1 MYRNVNLDAH
11 LAALLFLGVSCLLIL
26 LMLAALFF
34 YFWRRPWV
42 RYSIALAAALVI
54 GYGGLLAG
62 FSIFSHDRTLAP
74 GEEKYFCELDCH
86 LAYSVQNVQRLKAI
100 GDTVANGEFYVVTVR
115 GRFDETTTAA
125 WRPRDVPVTPN
136 PLTFSLVD
144 KQGDMVG
151 VSSVGQKAWEAAHG
165 ASPSL
170 GEPLRPG
177 ESTEA
182 TMVFDAAPAM
192 RDPRLLASFG
202 VFPTELL
209 IGDENSLLHKKT
221 YFAL

>member
-11 LAALLFLGVSCLLIL
+11 LAALLFLGAAFLLL
-26 LMLAALFF
+26 MFMLAALVL
-34 YFWRRPWV
+34 YFCRRAWV
-42 RYSIALAAALVI
+42 RYSLSASVVLVMA
-54 GYGGLLAG
+54 YGGTLLA
-62 FSIFSHDRTLAP
+62 FSVFSHDRTLAT

-86 LAYSVQNVQRLKAI
+86 LAYSVQTVERVKRI

-115 GRFDETTTAA
+115 GRFDETTTAP

-136 PLTFSLVD
+136 PLSFALVD
-144 KQGDMVG
+144 DHGDAIG
-151 VSSVGQKAWEAAHG
+151 VSTPGQKAWEAAQG

-170 GEPLRPG
+170 LEPLRPG

-182 TMVFDAAPAM
+182 TIVFDAAPAM
-192 RDPRLLASFG
+192 HDPRLLASFG
-202 VFPTELL
+202 VFPTQLL

-221 YFAL
+221 YFGI

>member
-11 LAALLFLGVSCLLIL
+11 LAALLFLGTSCLLLL

-34 YFWRRPWV
+34 YFWRRSWV
-42 RYSIALAAALVI
+42 RYSLVLAAALVI

-62 FSIFSHDRTLAP
+62 FSIFSRDRTLAS

-86 LAYSVQNVQRLKAI
+86 LAYSVQKVQRLKSI

-115 GRFDETTTAA
+115 GRFDETTTVP

-136 PLTFSLVD
+136 PLAFSLVD
-144 KQGDMVG
+144 KQGDVVG
-151 VSSVGQKAWEAAHG
+151 ISSVGQKAWEAAHG
-165 ASPSL
+165 VSPSL
-170 GEPLRPG
+170 REPLRPG
-177 ESTEA
+177 ESMEA

-192 RDPRLLASFG
+192 SDPRLLASFG
-202 VFPTELL
+202 VFPTQVL